1 MKRPW
6 YLTLIAIV
14 VGVDTVNA
22 FAQVVYYLIN
32 KTDSPGSLTIWQAAV
47 GLTGL
52 TAALQVWQQRS
63 SAAVVLLVHA
73 LTLSG
78 MLFFLPE
85 MVGIDGDGARG
96 VRASAAMIFAVL
108 AACAYIVHRATRAR

>member
-1 MKRPW
+1 MKRRW

-14 VGVDTVNA
+14 VGVGSINA

-32 KTDSPGSLTIWQAAV
+32 RTESPGSLTLWQAAV

-52 TAALQVWQQRS
+52 TAALQTWQQRPR
-63 SAAVVLLVHA
+63 AGAVLFLHA
-73 LTLSG
+73 VALGS

-96 VRASAAMIFAVL
+96 VRTSGAMAFAVL
-108 AACAYIVHRATRAR
+108 AACAYIAHRATRAR